1 MRAFDDIMN
10 DPKNHIRLKMQPG
23 DMVTVKNQR
32 VLHGRSE
39 LEGGVSGRHLQCGYM
54 DWDEIRSE
62 LLNYFSDDLA
72 VCLFYC
78 RSTIR
83 VTRKKLGLPL

>member
-62 LLNYFSDDLA
+62 LVTQTYQLLNIHCF
-72 VCLFYC
+72 